1 MPCCWKRPRP
11 LAGCWAPCSP
21 DACRASAGR
30 GQRTT
35 GRSARRGPGRRQEG
49 TRPARGTSPGPFG
62 RQTRW
67 WEDGMGWD
75 LIGRGS
81 EWGWA
86 AKSARRSKGDEE
98 WGTKPESL
106 DGFSDRLTTHSP
118 ASLTPRHS
126 AQCPRHSDTQALT
139 HLLTVAALDSLM
151 RLNIKPTRKPS
162 WSEAND
168 EYCTCTPASMG
179 MFCPSLVKAKTTS
192 KCKPGGRL

>member
-1 MPCCWKRPRP
+1 MP
-11 LAGCWAPCSP
+11 GE
-21 DACRASAGR
+21 CRARAAHDRQICQEGA
-30 GQRTT
+30 RTAPGGDATRT
-35 GRSARRGPGRRQEG
+35 GNITGPLRSANQVVGG
-49 TRPARGTSPGPFG
+49 
-62 RQTRW
+62 W
-67 WEDGMGWD
+67 DGMGWD